1 MDLLVRRELVRINGL
16 VLHGYYLGSNMSQ
29 RVEHN
34 STNEHHL
41 YMVLFI
47 TNGGGI

>member
-1 MDLLVRRELVRINGL
+1 MSIIYGPA
-16 VLHGYYLGSNMSQ
+16 GSVMLQ

-34 STNEHHL
+34 PTNEHHL

-47 TNGGGI
+47 TNGGGV

>member
-1 MDLLVRRELVRINGL
+1 MERQDLHNR
-16 VLHGYYLGSNMSQ
+16 YFSGSHMSQ

-34 STNEHHL
+34 ATNEHHL

>member
-1 MDLLVRRELVRINGL
+1 MVLLVRHEPVRINRL
-16 VLHGYYLGSNMSQ
+16 SLHSYYLGSNMSQ

>member
-1 MDLLVRRELVRINGL
+1 MNRPI
-16 VLHGYYLGSNMSQ
+16 LHSDFLGSNMPQ

-34 STNEHHL
+34 STNEHQL

-47 TNGGGI
+47 TNGGGV